1 MQAIN
6 SKEKRRKEGNKYF
19 DGQGELHATLH
30 LTMLLFDIY
39 LFKLTAGLNKVS
51 FSQWLRPGEG

>member
-30 LTMLLFDIY
+30 LTMLLVTVRHLLI
-39 LFKLTAGLNKVS
+39 
-51 FSQWLRPGEG
+51 